1 MVQPLCNVMSMVIA
15 IAEKDSQAVNAVNA
29 NQMSLV
35 TNVMHV
41 NQITSIIHHV
51 KVCCHKR
58 DSNSGLFNYYIHCVV
73 EFRKEVNLISFCFRV

>member
-15 IAEKDSQAVNAVNA
+15 IAEKDSQAANAVNA
-29 NQMSLV
+29 NQISLA

-58 DSNSGLFNYYIHCVV
+58 DSNSGLFNNYI
-73 EFRKEVNLISFCFRV
+73 RKILKS